1 MRNFYYKIGIFYFFN
16 NLFSTKLLSWTPLKS
31 PPQPLPPPPIFLTKN
46 GTGGWNRSLTKNT
59 KNGTE
64 REDHSLTK
72 NGTEWYGME
81 REPNNWKTKERER
94 NDLAEGHLSRTQRN
108 GLKKVCVQP

>member
-1 MRNFYYKIGIFYFFN
+1 MFEWCENLETLLN
-16 NLFSTKLLSWTPLKS
+16 NDWETILDED
-31 PPQPLPPPPIFLTKN
+31 
-46 GTGGWNRSLTKNT
+46 TGGWNRSLTKNT

-94 NDLAEGHLSRTQRN
+94 NDLAEGHHSRTQRN
-108 GLKKVCVQP
+108 GFKKVCVQP